1 MSRPPLP
8 EGLVVYIESY
18 DPQGKASY
26 LSGYFEVKQQRL
38 KFDGIMMDEYGGPNV
53 LATLSDETLAA
64 LRHLGLDLDAI
75 DELIT
80 ALQLKIM
87 QGEIHVQLREEQSK
101 PPPDETH

>member
-8 EGLVVYIESY
+8 EGLEVYIESY

-26 LSGYFEVKQQRL
+26 LSGYFEVKQTRL

-53 LATLSDETLAA
+53 VATLSDETLTA
-64 LRHLGLDLDAI
+64 LRNLGLDYEAI

-87 QGEIHVQLREEQSK
+87 QGEIHVQLREDQPK
-101 PPPDETH
+101 PPPDEKH

>member
-8 EGLVVYIESY
+8 EGLEVYIESY

-26 LSGYFEVKQQRL
+26 LSGYFEVKQTRL

-53 LATLSDETLAA
+53 LATLSDETLTA
-64 LRHLGLDLDAI
+64 LRNLGLDHDAI

-87 QGEIHVQLREEQSK
+87 QGEIHVQLREDQSK
-101 PPPDETH
+101 PPQDERH

>member
-8 EGLVVYIESY
+8 EGLEVYIESY

-26 LSGYFEVKQQRL
+26 LSGYFEVKQTRL

-53 LATLSDETLAA
+53 MATLSDETLAA
-64 LRHLGLDLDAI
+64 LRNLGLDHEAI

-87 QGEIHVQLREEQSK
+87 QGEIHVQLREDQPK
-101 PPPDETH
+101 PPPDEKH

>member
-8 EGLVVYIESY
+8 EGLEVYIESY

-26 LSGYFEVKQQRL
+26 ISGYFEVRQTRL

-53 LATLSDETLAA
+53 LATLSDETLTA
-64 LRHLGLDLDAI
+64 LRNLGMDHDAI

-87 QGEIHVQLREEQSK
+87 QGEMHIQLHKDQSK
-101 PPPDETH
+101 PPHEDSH